1 MTENI
6 IVGVDLIPNPGIQI
20 GTISRKVLNKSSV
33 LLATHLGRNINL
45 KNCTKTKEK
54 KKNPKLLPR
63 TIFHQKAQVSGTT
76 ICQNPNQGNTN
87 AYIHNPKIL
96 LA

>member
-54 KKNPKLLPR
+54 KKKPQTSPQNHFSPKSTGVWYYNLSEP
-63 TIFHQKAQVSGTT
+63 
-76 ICQNPNQGNTN
+76 
-87 AYIHNPKIL
+87 
-96 LA
+96 